1 MVFTI
6 VVTIKTML
14 YLRHYDIN
22 VAWYICP
29 QITDED
35 ADIFVDYQPKE
46 VYTPKLEEYI
56 KQIVLTL
63 PAKGRRFK
71 LWD

>member
-1 MVFTI
+1 M
-6 VVTIKTML
+6 
-14 YLRHYDIN
+14 
-22 VAWYICP
+22 
-29 QITDED
+29 TDED

-46 VYTPKLEEYI
+46 VYTPKLEEDI